1 MKRINDVITFNE
13 FCKNKDV
20 EECKY
25 KLYELVD
32 DYLIELEI
40 DEKGNIKKI
49 IPRWCTYDDEN
60 NAESNANSDS
70 ETNTKKISNNDSV
83 IQLAVIQPIL
93 NNDFTNTSFRLGHT
107 LDALNKSH
115 SNNLL
120 DRDKN
125 GNIENLLQDKEKF
138 EIIEILHILDRLK
151 GKLSG
156 DSYLVI
162 RVSDAF
168 KELYEKYYAPKKPT
182 LSPQTENIRR
192 NILYPILDYLYET
205 KFSKQDAKI
214 QQLFFKMCEELGY
227 PIGKVKKI
235 KEENPRII
243 VVQHIE
249 ENSEKESKEKELKKD
264 EFEQKF
270 KEFEK
275 FLNELIFTPDNLINN
290 AYLVTK
296 PVAKKL
302 FQYIEELANMDNT
315 PPEAKKLLVE
325 MEEYLTNYPLSEK
338 RFTNG
343 IASIP
348 TGVYKQEITPKLIK
362 LEKLLS

>member
-1 MKRINDVITFNE
+1 MSQ
-13 FCKNKDV
+13 
-20 EECKY
+20 
-25 KLYELVD
+25 
-32 DYLIELEI
+32 
-40 DEKGNIKKI
+40 
-49 IPRWCTYDDEN
+49 N
-60 NAESNANSDS
+60 NAKTNANSDS
-70 ETNTKKISNNDSV
+70 ETNNKKISNNDSV
-83 IQLAVIQPIL
+83 IQLAVIQPGY
-93 NNDFTNTSFRLGHT
+93 NTNSNTTT
-107 LDALNKSH
+107 LSQEEEKNSLEKSH

-125 GNIENLLQDKEKF
+125 GDIENLLQNKEKF

-192 NILYPILDYLYET
+192 NILYPILDFLYET
-205 KFSKQDAKI
+205 KFSKQDIKI
-214 QQLFFKMCEELGY
+214 QELFFKRCEDLGY

-235 KEENPRII
+235 KEENPPII

-249 ENSEKESKEKELKKD
+249 ENSEKESKEKELKD
-264 EFEQKF
+264 EFKQKF

-275 FLNELIFTPDNLINN
+275 FLNELIFTQDNFVNG
-290 AYLVTK
+290 YVVTK
-296 PVAKKL
+296 PLAKKL
-302 FQYIEELANMDNT
+302 FQYIDELVNMDGT
-315 PPEAKKLLVE
+315 PPEAKQLLIE
-325 MEEYLTNYPLSEK
+325 MKDYLAKYPLSEK

-348 TGVYKQEITPKLIK
+348 TGVHKEEIMPRLTKI
-362 LEKLLS
+362 EKLLS

>member
-1 MKRINDVITFNE
+1 MSQ
-13 FCKNKDV
+13 
-20 EECKY
+20 
-25 KLYELVD
+25 
-32 DYLIELEI
+32 
-40 DEKGNIKKI
+40 
-49 IPRWCTYDDEN
+49 N
-60 NAESNANSDS
+60 NAKTNANSDS
-70 ETNTKKISNNDSV
+70 ETNNKKISNNDSV
-83 IQLAVIQPIL
+83 IQLAVIQPRY
-93 NNDFTNTSFRLGHT
+93 NTNSNATT
-107 LDALNKSH
+107 LSQEEEKNSLEKSH

-192 NILYPILDYLYET
+192 NILYSILDFLYET
-205 KFSKQDAKI
+205 KFSKQDIKI
-214 QQLFFKMCEELGY
+214 QELFFKRCEDLGY

-235 KEENPRII
+235 KEEKPPII

-249 ENSEKESKEKELKKD
+249 ENSEKEPKEKELKD
-264 EFEQKF
+264 EFKQKF

-290 AYLVTK
+290 AYLITK
-296 PVAKKL
+296 PLVKKL
-302 FQYIEELANMDNT
+302 FQYIDELVNMDST
-315 PPEAKKLLVE
+315 PREAKQLLIE
-325 MEEYLTNYPLSEK
+325 MKDYLEKYPLNEK
-338 RFTNG
+338 RFING

-348 TGVYKQEITPKLIK
+348 TGVHKQEITPKLTKI
-362 LEKLLS
+362 EKLLS